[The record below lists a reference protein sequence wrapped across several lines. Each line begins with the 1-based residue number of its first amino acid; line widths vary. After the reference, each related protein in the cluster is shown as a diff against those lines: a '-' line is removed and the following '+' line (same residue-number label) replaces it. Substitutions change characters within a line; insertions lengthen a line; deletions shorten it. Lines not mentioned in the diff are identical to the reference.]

1 MPQYPFEYCI
11 HCKRNT
17 AGRLSFLFDNLG
29 DDLLIILVA
38 FALVLE
44 TPIWGAIGISLL
56 HISFW
61 MIYEVG
67 YYENDLISATIE
79 SECRTPPRFA
89 ALRDKF
95 SEPVSWVY
103 AAVFG
108 AGGIWAIS
116 QAADWHFMGM
126 QTSGILMATVIWV
139 TVLIALRLT
148 YWAYSRIDKVSR
160 VFLYLPLQVLKYG
173 FPIGFVSLTPA
184 GAALLLAQILR
195 RWVPYMVYRY
205 TGVLHSGLPIRALRL
220 VIFVTGWLLLLP
232 SNFADPAHYIIGF
245 TAIVLLAVRAFSQ
258 FKVVVKDA
266 KSVQADTWASKNS

>member
-11 HCKRNT
+11 HCKRNS
-17 AGRLSFLFDNLG
+17 AARWSFLVDNLG

-44 TPIWGAIGISLL
+44 APVWGVVGISLL

-67 YYENDLISATIE
+67 YYENDLISATVETE
-79 SECRTPPRFA
+79 SRTPPGFA
-89 ALRDKF
+89 AFRDTF

-108 AGGIWAIS
+108 AAGIWAIS
-116 QAADWHFMGM
+116 QSVDWHFMGM
-126 QTSGILMATVIWV
+126 QTTGVAMAAVIWV
-139 TVLIALRLT
+139 VVLITLRLT

-173 FPIGFVSLTPA
+173 FPIGFVTLTPA

-195 RWVPYMVYRY
+195 RWVPYIVYRY

-220 VIFVTGWLLLLP
+220 VIFVTGWVLLLP
-232 SNFADPAHYIIGF
+232 SNFADPAHYILGF
-245 TAIVLLAVRAFSQ
+245 VATVLLSLRAFTQ
-258 FKVVVKDA
+258 FSTVINSA
-266 KSVQADTWASKNS
+266 KSVRSDTWASKNS